1 MSSVNKVILI
11 GNLGADPE
19 VKFTPSNRAVC
30 TLRIATSES
39 FKDKAGQ
46 KQERTEWHR
55 IIVWGEQG
63 ENCGKYLAKGRT
75 VYVEGKLQTRSWDDK
90 DGTKKYATEIIADRV
105 NFLGGGQKK
114 PVADGTSWGD
124 EASSSQEGED
134 DTPF

>member
-105 NFLGGGQKK
+105 NFLGSGQKK

-124 EASSSQEGED
+124 EPSSSQEGED